1 MNGTAL
7 YRALVEAGTSEERAK
22 EAAET
27 VLYAKEGATRAD
39 IVGVQAEVG
48 GVRAEV
54 ADVKAQVAVVQAE
67 VADLQ
72 TEVADV
78 KAKVEGVQAD
88 VVEVKLDLMK
98 IKMEFS
104 NRIAALEATMER
116 SFRAMTFRLIGAMFA
131 MQALMLAALKLT
143 A

>member
-27 VLYAKEGATRAD
+27 VLYAKEGATRSD

-48 GVRAEV
+48 GVRVEV
-54 ADVKAQVAVVQAE
+54 ADVKAK

-78 KAKVEGVQAD
+78 KAKVEGVQAE

>member
-27 VLYAKEGATRAD
+27 VLYAKEGATRSD

-54 ADVKAQVAVVQAE
+54 TDVKAK

>member
-1 MNGTAL
+1 M
-7 YRALVEAGTSEERAK
+7 EAGTSEERAK

-27 VLYAKEGATRAD
+27 VLYAKEGATRSD

-48 GVRAEV
+48 GVRA
-54 ADVKAQVAVVQAE
+54 
-67 VADLQ
+67 
-72 TEVADV
+72 EVADV